1 MKIEENRNDMNELRV
16 LDAKI
21 ISVRCIFF
29 YYNLVALKKIHA
41 QWNFQIFTQVKLNN
55 FDNLSF

>member
-29 YYNLVALKKIHA
+29 YYNLVALKKCMLNGTFKYLH
-41 QWNFQIFTQVKLNN
+41 KLN
-55 FDNLSF
+55 